1 MSPSLDVGSPV
12 TCLWRSFPSLLPVD
26 VWGVPSLRV
35 CGEGYVT
42 THVLGEQT
50 HTTLSPEYLRGDSQ
64 GTPSVGNTR
73 LLCKAETAAQ
83 T

>member
-12 TCLWRSFPSLLPVD
+12 TCLQRSFSALLPAD
-26 VWGVPSLRV
+26 VWGVSGLRV
-35 CGEGYVT
+35 CGEGCVT

-64 GTPSVGNTR
+64 GAPGVGNTR
-73 LLCKAETAAQ
+73 LLCKAETVAR